1 MPCMHKPQDKQMVKT
16 KGVTLVALA
25 TLLAGFVASCSSADA
40 PIAADLQS
48 PTMTIEIV
56 AEDEPPA
63 LTSSPVVLD
72 QATATVPPG
81 TPAPTST
88 VAPSSTPTRTP
99 TPKGA
104 PAGDNATRPEPI
116 PVP

>member
-1 MPCMHKPQDKQMVKT
+1 MPCMHKHQDKHMVKT

-63 LTSSPVVLD
+63 LTSSPVALD

-81 TPAPTST
+81 TPA
-88 VAPSSTPTRTP
+88 
-99 TPKGA
+99 PKGA